1 MNNQPINQSA
11 DPPPLDCVL
20 FCIYMRNAG
29 KMVYRE
35 EGRGWGGGGSAEL
48 GCHARTGAFVQR
60 TEVFGTDRTNFRSVR
75 FSLIKTFER
84 TLGFKER
91 VSRQK

>member
-11 DPPPLDCVL
+11 DPPPLPFLSVNH
-20 FCIYMRNAG
+20 FPGIAHIYTKQNTVKR
-29 KMVYRE
+29 
-35 EGRGWGGGGSAEL
+35 GGGSAEL

-91 VSRQK
+91 VSRQ